1 MNAPPALFDLGVRV
15 LRSITLRT
23 GALIGAAIPVAYVLS
38 ATTATLIIGRPGLD
52 VIAGTLFTLIMF
64 AMLGAAIG
72 GAIGW
77 SVQRVVRET
86 TFAGPADR
94 PAVRRGV
101 ALAMV
106 VATIFGVQF
115 AREVES
121 RSRPRVMHS
130 DRTVTRVDGESSLA
144 PRLAAT
150 RVFIRASKDAPG
162 PALKW
167 RDRPVDVTIDG
178 RTLTISQPTGVVDML
193 SLDGFD
199 QATEIV
205 GSTASLDG
213 SREWLAL
220 LVRLRASGRRDLVLL
235 YDSTGVRVYQE
246 LLAASGPGRD
256 PILWTAGPAG
266 NVQEFLVNVSQPVR
280 YILGK

>member
-1 MNAPPALFDLGVRV
+1 MTPPPALLDLGVRV

-23 GALIGAAIPVAYVLS
+23 GAIIGAAIPVAYVLS
-38 ATTATLIIGRPGLD
+38 ATTAALIIGRPGLD
-52 VIAGTLFTLIMF
+52 VIAGTLFTLVMF
-64 AMLGAAIG
+64 AMLGGAIG

-77 SVQRVVRET
+77 TVERIVRET
-86 TFAGPADR
+86 TFAGPSDR
-94 PAVRRGV
+94 LAVRRGV
-101 ALAMV
+101 ALAV
-106 VATIFGVQF
+106 VIATIFGVQF

-121 RSRPRVMHS
+121 RSRPRVMHT
-130 DRTVTRVDGESSLA
+130 DRTVARVDGESSLS

-150 RVFIRASKDAPG
+150 PVFTRASKDAQEPV
-162 PALKW
+162 LKW
-167 RDRPVDVTIDG
+167 RDRPVGVTIDG
-178 RTLTISQPTGVVDML
+178 RTLTVSQPTGVVDML
-193 SLDGFD
+193 SLDGLD

-213 SREWLAL
+213 SHQWLAL

-246 LLAASGPGRD
+246 LLASTGPGRD
-256 PILWTAGPAG
+256 PVLWTAGPAG
-266 NVQEFLVNVSQPVR
+266 NVQEFVVNVSQPVR